1 MGYLDEVAFKSG
13 KAIEGLQNTGHA
25 AQGLVKF
32 VRGKTAI

>member
-1 MGYLDEVAFKSG
+1 MGYLDEAALKSG

-25 AQGLVKF
+25 APDLVKF